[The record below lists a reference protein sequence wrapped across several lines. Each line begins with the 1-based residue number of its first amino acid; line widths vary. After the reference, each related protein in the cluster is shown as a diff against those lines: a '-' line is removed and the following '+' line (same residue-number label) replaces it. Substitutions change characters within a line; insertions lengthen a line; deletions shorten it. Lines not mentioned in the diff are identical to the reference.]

1 MPDLN
6 VNRVN
11 AYAALFRLSRSF
23 NSLAE
28 SLTSLGDQRILK
40 PKQVATLR
48 ALAGELQ
55 SDINFHVLEVL
66 HQLEQRD
73 WDRLGKVR
81 IQREKGDDK

>member
-1 MPDLN
+1 MPDPN
-6 VNRVN
+6 VNRVH
-11 AYAALFRLSRSF
+11 AYAALFRMSRNF
-23 NSLAE
+23 NSLGE
-28 SLTSLGDQRILK
+28 SLTSLGKQRILK

-48 ALAGELQ
+48 ALAVELQ